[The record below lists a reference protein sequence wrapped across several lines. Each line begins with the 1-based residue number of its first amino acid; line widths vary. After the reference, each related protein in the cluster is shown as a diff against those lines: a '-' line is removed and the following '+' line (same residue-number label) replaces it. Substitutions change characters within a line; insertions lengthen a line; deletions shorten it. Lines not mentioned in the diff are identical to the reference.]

1 MMNEDNVHAPTPP
14 VGVIESL
21 SQGFE
26 TVASRL
32 VLVLLP
38 LLLDLLLWM
47 GPRISLAPAIDSV
60 LEAYHDD
67 LWTPFVVSLNPEL
80 DEVWP
85 EISTAMTEALGSKVE
100 QYLPVMS
107 LPLIGVPISLAGR
120 EAEALPFAFEPP
132 SWVVDTPLGLAG
144 VWLLALGVGLV
155 LGTLYLGLIAQQ
167 VRAGRIDVWQAL
179 KRWPANL
186 FWVGLFIVALPI
198 LLLIIY
204 APFLLLA
211 AGFSVLGGV
220 MTVVAVFVDWAGR
233 LLALWLAL
241 FMIFTV
247 HGVLLHEKNA
257 LAALWDSVRV
267 VQWNMTSTM
276 LLVLLLVV
284 LSLAMGTIWNMAPAG
299 SWLAV
304 AGMVGNAFISTALVA
319 ASFIYYKDRYRYWR
333 EMRAELI
340 AELER
345 RRAEKA

>member
-1 MMNEDNVHAPTPP
+1 MPSISCRAHPA
-14 VGVIESL
+14 
-21 SQGFE
+21 
-26 TVASRL
+26 
-32 VLVLLP
+32 
-38 LLLDLLLWM
+38 LLLYYGSGELNALARHERVVLQANHYFPSEVKYLSANGTAPLAYLSLGEDT
-47 GPRISLAPAIDSV
+47 GPDAPWQLSERNPVWGGRYVDPAHPGWLEHVRAQAELA
-60 LEAYHDD
+60 LEAG
-67 LWTPFVVSLNPEL
+67 
-80 DEVWP
+80 
-85 EISTAMTEALGSKVE
+85 LG
-100 QYLPVMS
+100 
-107 LPLIGVPISLAGR
+107 
-120 EAEALPFAFEPP
+120 
-132 SWVVDTPLGLAG
+132 
-144 VWLLALGVGLV
+144 GLV